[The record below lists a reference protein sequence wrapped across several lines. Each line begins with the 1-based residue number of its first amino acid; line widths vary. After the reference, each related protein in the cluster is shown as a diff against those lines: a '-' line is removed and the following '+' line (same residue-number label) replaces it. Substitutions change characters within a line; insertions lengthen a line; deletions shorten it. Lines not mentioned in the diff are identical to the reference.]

1 MANEFEDLGFYAFRD
16 ELRHQEEERHAR
28 VDEFQMRYAAR
39 KRQKQNYRDMIEN
52 TAAKV
57 CEAADKALQK
67 ADELPPEELVQI
79 SAALSSAAM
88 AMQTAEQY
96 AEYTPYNSGG
106 FCGV

>member
-1 MANEFEDLGFYAFRD
+1 MADGENMALGFFKSIEEDRRMQAEEFRI
-16 ELRHQEEERHAR
+16 
-28 VDEFQMRYAAR
+28 RYAER
-39 KRQKQNYRDMIEN
+39 KRQKQRNRNMIES

-57 CEAADKALQK
+57 CEAADKAMEK
-67 ADELPPEELVQI
+67 TEELSPEELVQI

-96 AEYTPYNSGG
+96 AEFAPYYSGG